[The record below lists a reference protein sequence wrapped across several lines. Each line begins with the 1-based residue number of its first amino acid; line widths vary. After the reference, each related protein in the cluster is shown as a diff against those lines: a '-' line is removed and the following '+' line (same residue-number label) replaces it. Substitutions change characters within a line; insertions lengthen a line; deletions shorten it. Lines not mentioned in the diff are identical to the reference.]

1 MNQRRIQLSLRDLF
15 WLVLVCALGIGWWNE
30 NARASKERE
39 ALRQEREAIE
49 ALRVENRNLLTALG
63 GADAMLQDAADQL
76 YPLKKPE

>member
-15 WLVLVCALGIGWWNE
+15 WLMLVCALCIGWWNE
-30 NARASKERE
+30 SARASKQRE

-63 GADAMLQDAADQL
+63 GADAMLQEAADQL
-76 YPLKKPE
+76 YPMQKP